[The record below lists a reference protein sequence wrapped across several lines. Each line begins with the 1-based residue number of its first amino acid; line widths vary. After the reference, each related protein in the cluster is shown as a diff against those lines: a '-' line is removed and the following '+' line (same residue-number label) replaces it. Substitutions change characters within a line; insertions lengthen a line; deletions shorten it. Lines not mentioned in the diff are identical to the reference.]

1 MGQKID
7 KLTKQPNSFSHT
19 LLQNKKLENSNL
31 YVSRIIF
38 TFINLVL
45 LDFPHLSPTPLP
57 TYSGHA
63 HDTICHMRSHTAA
76 NLRCN
81 THVACTPHLIK
92 VDSSLG
98 PFEVP
103 EILEDLTSYVL
114 LHVKSEGLFRIGGSN
129 ERVRVLQERLLKEC
143 RHGNRKRPV
152 DSYWQHP
159 IAK

>member
-1 MGQKID
+1 ME
-7 KLTKQPNSFSHT
+7 NAM
-19 LLQNKKLENSNL
+19 NAMKKLSIH
-31 YVSRIIF
+31 RA
-38 TFINLVL
+38 TR
-45 LDFPHLSPTPLP
+45 T
-57 TYSGHA
+57 
-63 HDTICHMRSHTAA
+63 
-76 NLRCN
+76 
-81 THVACTPHLIK
+81 

>member
-19 LLQNKKLENSNL
+19 LLQNKKLENSN
-31 YVSRIIF
+31 F
-38 TFINLVL
+38 
-45 LDFPHLSPTPLP
+45 HLSPTPLP